1 MSDVRP
7 MPGLVANSPMPIAP
21 LTLIVVEDSED
32 DFDLVVSSLAKSG
45 RRVDARRVETDA
57 SLRAALAESVPEAV
71 ISDHRLPGFSSF
83 EALRIVRDRD
93 QDLPFV
99 IVSGTIG
106 EQTAVE
112 AMREGASDYL
122 MKDELVRLGPALSR
136 ALDNAAARRRRREAE
151 AALIDSEA
159 RFRALTANLP
169 GVVFQLELLGERF
182 RLLYV
187 SDGVRR
193 IFGLEPDQVTRHP
206 ESLLELASPAES
218 DRLCRELRE
227 AGQVA
232 QPFRWIG
239 RLPPREGVSVEW
251 VDVAA
256 SARRTGPDRVVWDG
270 IIVDVTPRIRTEHA
284 LAASREELRKLAMHL
299 AQVSERE
306 REALSRELHD
316 EVGSMLTGLRFSLAW
331 LKGELKGEPRFD
343 VHIERTEKLVD
354 SAIQAST
361 RIMHDLRPAILD
373 AGIVPALEWLVRE
386 FSERIGITAVFHGPP
401 DEPDLGPDE
410 SIVVFRICQEAL
422 NNAAKHA
429 DAKRVDVFF
438 EVTTTEILLDVED
451 DGRGI
456 AGADLEKTDRYG
468 VRGMRERAA
477 SLGGEVEIVRRPEGG
492 THLRVSLPRA

>member
-1 MSDVRP
+1 MSP
-7 MPGLVANSPMPIAP
+7 PIAP

-32 DFDLVVSSLAKSG
+32 DFDLVVASLSGRG
-45 RRVDARRVETDA
+45 RRVDARRVEDGPA
-57 SLRAALAESVPEAV
+57 LRAALSDRLPDAV

-93 QDLPFV
+93 RDVPFI

-122 MKDELVRLGPALSR
+122 MKSELVRLAPALDR

-151 AALIDSEA
+151 TALIDSEA

-169 GVVFQLELLGERF
+169 GVVFQLELVAGRF

-193 IFGLEPDQVTRHP
+193 LFGLEPDQATRHP
-206 ESLLELASPAES
+206 ESLLELASPAEA
-218 DRLCRELRE
+218 DRLCREMRE
-227 AGQVA
+227 AGVAA

-239 RLPPREGVSVEW
+239 RLPPRDGVSVEW
-251 VDVAA
+251 VDVSA

-316 EVGSMLTGLRFSLAW
+316 EVGSMLTGLRFQLAW
-331 LKGELKGEPRFD
+331 LKGELKGEPKFD
-343 VHIERTEKLVD
+343 THIERTEKLVD

-373 AGIVPALEWLVRE
+373 AGVVPALEWLVRE
-386 FSERIGITAVFHGPP
+386 FCERIGITAVFHGPP
-401 DEPDLGPDE
+401 DEPALASDE
-410 SIVVFRICQEAL
+410 AIVVFRICQEAL

-429 DAKRVDVFF
+429 EARRVDVHFDATD
-438 EVTTTEILLDVED
+438 VEIRLDVED

-456 AGADLEKTDRYG
+456 EGADLEKTDRYG

-477 SLGGEVEIVRRPEGG
+477 SLGGRVEISRRPEGG
-492 THLRVSLPRA
+492 THLSVALPRA